1 MNKLNQNKELLKK
14 IGRNVAKFRKKTL
27 KMSQR
32 QVAKEMGMSQ
42 SVVNAFE
49 HGRNDSLTMFYYFIK
64 KGFSDVYLLA
74 YAEEGIAYE
83 Y

>member
-1 MNKLNQNKELLKK
+1 
-14 IGRNVAKFRKKTL
+14 
-27 KMSQR
+27 MSQR
-32 QVAKEMGMSQ
+32 QVAEDMGMSQ

-49 HGRNDSLTMFYYFIK
+49 HGRNDSLTMFYYYIK

-74 YAEEGIAYE
+74 FAEEGIAYE